1 MAIQRDLIIE
11 QGEEVLLSY
20 TWRTKSTNE
29 PVDLTGCTMYLQ
41 ARATP
46 NPTSP
51 LLIDA
56 STDNGR
62 IVVSDP
68 TEGKFYINLTDEY
81 IRTLNLPAEPVAKR
95 ATYELVCYFGGGV
108 RKLMKG
114 QVLFYKTVVYPA

>member
-11 QGEEVLLSY
+11 QGEEVLLDY
-20 TWRTKSTNE
+20 TWRTKSTGE
-29 PVDLTGCTMYLQ
+29 PVDLTGCAMYLQ

-46 NPTSP
+46 APSSP

-68 TEGKFYINLTDEY
+68 TNGKFYINLTDEY
-81 IRTLNLPAEPVAKR
+81 IRTLALPAEPTAKR